1 MRPCFSLTQEPF
13 VMSIAG
19 IAQKATFLAPQITK
33 SQIMDSNLQN
43 SSKVLYRFQNSFPD
57 ETGSQKYSRWK

>member
-1 MRPCFSLTQEPF
+1 
-13 VMSIAG
+13 MSMAG

-43 SSKVLYRFQNSFPD
+43 SSKVVYRFQNSFPD